1 MPAKKGGLG
10 KGFNS
15 LFLENSFDEEQT
27 GPIDKIKLIDIV
39 TNSQQPRKY
48 FDEKSLES
56 LAESIKQHGV
66 LQPILVRPLSDG
78 TYQIVAGE
86 RRWRASRIAGL
97 TEIPAVVREMSLQEA
112 MAIALIENLQR
123 EDLDP
128 IEESEG
134 IKLLIDKFNLTQ
146 EQVSEKIGKS
156 RSAVTNSLRL
166 LKLPENVKDLLKKG
180 IISSGHAKA
189 VLSLDDEEKIFSAV
203 ELIVKENLSV
213 RQTEELVK
221 KLNQNKISTKKKT
234 KKRDIFFDEVELALS
249 ENLGRKIQIVSN
261 RDKGTIKIE
270 FFDKDDLKKLIK
282 NFE

>member
-1 MPAKKGGLG
+1 MPVKKGGLG

-78 TYQIVAGE
+78 TFQIVAGE

-261 RDKGTIKIE
+261 KDKGTIKIE
-270 FFDKDDLKKLIK
+270 FFDKEDLKKLIK

>member
-1 MPAKKGGLG
+1 MSAKKGGLG

-15 LFLENSFDEEQT
+15 LFLENSVDEEHS
-27 GPIDKIKLIDIV
+27 GSIDKIKLIDIV
-39 TNSQQPRKY
+39 TNSQQPRKF
-48 FDEKSLES
+48 FDEKSLQN

-97 TEIPAVVREMSLQEA
+97 TEIPAVVREMTLQEA

-166 LKLPENVKDLLKKG
+166 LKLPENVKKLLKEG

-189 VLSLDDEEKIFSAV
+189 VLSLEDEEKILYAV

-213 RQTEELVK
+213 RQAEELVK
-221 KLNQNKISTKKKT
+221 KIDKNKNSIKKRA
-234 KKRDIFFDEVELALS
+234 KKRDVFFDEVELALS

-261 RDKGTIKIE
+261 NEKGTIKIE